1 MAKILRGA
9 PVAERICEELRPR
22 VLSLKERGVEPCLS
36 IVRMGENAGDLAY
49 EGAAKKRCASLGVE
63 VRVFALAQD
72 ADERELL
79 SVIDGIN
86 KADDIHACLIM
97 RPFPPHIN
105 EDEVCE
111 FLDIHKDVDCVTS
124 YSLSRVFSGYGEG
137 FFPCTAESCMAIL
150 DHYGYELSGARVA
163 VIGRSLVIGRPVSI
177 MLQDRDATVTMC
189 HTKTKNLPKVC
200 RNKDILLVAAG
211 RAGVVDERF
220 VNDNQVIIDVGINGD
235 EDGKIV
241 GDVNFAAVSNLVRA
255 ITPVPGGVGSVT
267 ASILA
272 KHVIEAA
279 ERQTKNK

>member
-1 MAKILRGA
+1 MAKVLRGA

-22 VLSLKERGVEPCLS
+22 VHSLEVRGIKPCLA

-49 EGAAKKRCASLGVE
+49 EGAAKRRCASLGVD
-63 VRVFALAQD
+63 VRVFALPQD
-72 ADERELL
+72 AEEKELL

-86 KADDIHACLIM
+86 KDDDIHACLIM
-97 RPFPPHIN
+97 RPFPAHIN

-111 FLDIHKDVDCVTS
+111 FLNIHKDVDCVTS
-124 YSLSRVFSGYGEG
+124 YSLSRVFSGYGQG

-150 DHYGYELSGARVA
+150 DYYGYDLRGARVA

-189 HTKTKNLPKVC
+189 HTKTRNLPKVC
-200 RNKDILLVAAG
+200 RNKEILIVAAG
-211 RAGVVDERF
+211 HAKVVDESF
-220 VNDNQVIIDVGINGD
+220 VNEGQVIIDVGINGD
-235 EDGKIV
+235 ENGNIV
-241 GDVNFAAVSNLVRA
+241 GDVDFDSVEKLVSAL
-255 ITPVPGGVGSVT
+255 TPVPGGVGSVT

-279 ERQTKNK
+279 ERQSKR